1 MIGLGTLANAAA
13 IIVGS
18 LIGLLIKNGISERY
32 EKMVFTSVGVAVMF
46 IGIVDVVKN
55 AGNSMMLVLSLI
67 IGGLIGEALRLEEWM
82 EGLGEKLKKRVIK
95 EGDTESAPKFVEGFV
110 SASILFVVGAMAIIG
125 SINDGMNH
133 DPSVLY
139 TKSILDGITSVIL
152 ASSMGIGVA
161 FSALPILIY
170 QGIIT
175 ILASLVAPLFTET
188 LLANIS
194 YVGST
199 VIFCIG
205 FNILFP
211 KKIKTANLFPA
222 LFMPILLGFFIK

>member
-18 LIGLLIKNGISERY
+18 LLGLLIKNGISDRY

-46 IGIVDVVKN
+46 IGIVGVVQN

-133 DPSVLY
+133 DPSILY

-161 FSALPILIY
+161 FSAMPILIY
-170 QGIIT
+170 QGLIT

-194 YVGST
+194 YVGNA

-205 FNILFP
+205 FNFLFP

>member
-18 LIGLLIKNGISERY
+18 LLGLLIKNGISDRY

-46 IGIVDVVKN
+46 IGIVGVVQN

-110 SASILFVVGAMAIIG
+110 SASIDC
-125 SINDGMNH
+125 SI
-133 DPSVLY
+133 PSRN
-139 TKSILDGITSVIL
+139 I
-152 ASSMGIGVA
+152 
-161 FSALPILIY
+161 PI
-170 QGIIT
+170 
-175 ILASLVAPLFTET
+175 
-188 LLANIS
+188 
-194 YVGST
+194 
-199 VIFCIG
+199 
-205 FNILFP
+205 
-211 KKIKTANLFPA
+211 
-222 LFMPILLGFFIK
+222 

>member
-18 LIGLLIKNGISERY
+18 LLGLLIKNGISDRY

-46 IGIVDVVKN
+46 IGIVGVVQN

-133 DPSVLY
+133 DPSILY

-170 QGIIT
+170 QGLIT

-194 YVGST
+194 YVGNA

-205 FNILFP
+205 LNFLFP

-222 LFMPILLGFFIK
+222 LFMPILLRFFIK